1 MKKLIALVI
10 VCIMCL
16 MVTSCGSGGVILD
29 ENEVISGNGTDKV
42 EKAGVTYVLENGKV
56 KKDGTVL
63 YEFDN
68 LINEK
73 LFALGEYLYVN
84 TIDGAMQLGI
94 NKDKITKFGTGEIW
108 AAKGKWVYYTSDNSQ
123 VRGMSLYK
131 VDMTEGRIVLLYED
145 DVVSCEEI
153 ENGVFL
159 FTSSEGTEYVNEVN
173 SDEAF
178 YYEEW
183 ATEDVTEIE
192 TE

>member
-10 VCIMCL
+10 VCLMCL
-16 MVTSCGSGGVILD
+16 VIASCGSGGVILD

-42 EKAGVTYVLENGKV
+42 EKAGITYVLENGKV
-56 KKDGTVL
+56 KQGETVL

-108 AAKGKWVYYTSDNSQ
+108 ATKGKWVYYTSDNSQ
-123 VRGMSLYK
+123 VRDMCLYK

-173 SDEAF
+173 DDEAF